1 MDVRILMAAVVG
13 LVLLS
18 AGGFYYA
25 LSPKSSDAVVAPP
38 TSMAASPATPTE
50 PAPAAAPAN
59 ATPDRP
65 ETVAPA
71 TVAAIEAELARS
83 EHADLQALL
92 KRHFAEE
99 YQELVEFLVRRRNEG
114 VAGDAAAQEMLARF
128 QDMMRPK
135 LKFAAAARVALID
148 KLADNE
154 IELFHALGTEG
165 AGFCLKVLGKDS
177 MPATT
182 PLPDSIR
189 RLMRLGTLY
198 RYEAIVDG
206 MPQSDKPVDPLKPEE
221 MSAFEASL
229 GRNGMTM
236 EDVRSGAFLN
246 EPEPGKPCLMIERLY
261 RTISGLDSET
271 RRKLYAG
278 MFFMGRDK

>member
-1 MDVRILMAAVVG
+1 MDVRILIAAVVG
-13 LVLLS
+13 LVLLAS
-18 AGGFYYA
+18 GGFYYA
-25 LSPKSSDAVVAPP
+25 LSPKPPDAVVPP
-38 TSMAASPATPTE
+38 AASVTASATAPKE
-50 PAPAAAPAN
+50 FASAPAPTNVA
-59 ATPDRP
+59 PDRP
-65 ETVAPA
+65 A
-71 TVAAIEAELARS
+71 TTAAIEAEIARS

-92 KRHFAEE
+92 KQHFAEE
-99 YQELVEFLVRRRNEG
+99 YRELIEFLVRRRSEG
-114 VAGDAAAQEMLARF
+114 VAEDTAAQEMLARF

-148 KLADNE
+148 KLASNE

-177 MPATT
+177 APATA

-189 RLMRLGTLY
+189 RMMRLGTLY

-206 MPQSDKPVDPLKPEE
+206 MPQSDKPIDPLKPEE
-221 MSAFEASL
+221 MTAFEASL
-229 GRNGMTM
+229 ARDGMRM

-261 RTISGLDSET
+261 RTIAGLDSDT

-278 MFFMGRDK
+278 MFFLGRDR

>member
-1 MDVRILMAAVVG
+1 MDVRILIAAVVG
-13 LVLLS
+13 LVLLAS
-18 AGGFYYA
+18 AGFYYA
-25 LSPKSSDAVVAPP
+25 LSPKSPDAVVPPPSMTASSAPP
-38 TSMAASPATPTE
+38 APSASE
-50 PAPAAAPAN
+50 PAPAN
-59 ATPDRP
+59 TTPDRP
-65 ETVAPA
+65 A
-71 TVAAIEAELARS
+71 TVAVIEAELARS
-83 EHADLQALL
+83 EHAELQALL

-99 YQELVEFLVRRRNEG
+99 YQELLEFLTRRRSEG

-165 AGFCLKVLGKDS
+165 AGFCLKVLGKDAT
-177 MPATT
+177 PATA

-236 EDVRSGAFLN
+236 ADVRSGAFLN
-246 EPEPGKPCLMIERLY
+246 EPEPGKPCLMVERLY

-278 MFFMGRDK
+278 MFFLGRDR

>member
-1 MDVRILMAAVVG
+1 VVPPP
-13 LVLLS
+13 S
-18 AGGFYYA
+18 MTA
-25 LSPKSSDAVVAPP
+25 SSAPP
-38 TSMAASPATPTE
+38 APSASE
-50 PAPAAAPAN
+50 PAPAN
-59 ATPDRP
+59 TTPDRP
-65 ETVAPA
+65 A
-71 TVAAIEAELARS
+71 TVAVIEAELARS
-83 EHADLQALL
+83 EHAELQALL

-99 YQELVEFLVRRRNEG
+99 YQELLEFLARRRSEG

-177 MPATT
+177 TPATT

-236 EDVRSGAFLN
+236 ADVRSGAFLN
-246 EPEPGKPCLMIERLY
+246 EPEPGKPCLMVERLY

-278 MFFMGRDK
+278 MFFLGRDR